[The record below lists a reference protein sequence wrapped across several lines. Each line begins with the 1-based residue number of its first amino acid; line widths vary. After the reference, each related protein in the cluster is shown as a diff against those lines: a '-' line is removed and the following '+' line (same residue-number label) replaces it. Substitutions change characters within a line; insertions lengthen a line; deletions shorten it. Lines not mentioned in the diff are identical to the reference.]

1 MSQRS
6 SSCAAHKISSSS
18 SSGGGDV
25 ANIRATPS
33 IPMSPTSGRERMSS
47 ASSTPLSFTQMAEY
61 EWLEREEL
69 HMRELEE
76 ARSRTAQMEKTMRWW
91 SDCTANWREK
101 WSKVRNERNKAL
113 EENRTL
119 RNKMDSFVKESADL
133 KRDKQELLSEIEE
146 LKKRVEYCKGAGSSD
161 IDPGIHGVGS
171 SVEGGG
177 CEEGAKNTNTTNN
190 NNNNNNNDSETSR
203 YDVKNREELA
213 AATVTCKVSETP
225 VENLIEKNELHVE
238 SSKASPSKCRQE
250 EASES
255 HISRIEDRLS
265 LVTKKLDESQKTL
278 HLQCEENIR
287 LTKTIE
293 KLEEEISSLKIKYD
307 ELKLSKAS
315 VINEMERLQAEH
327 KEELSRIYLEL
338 EDEQENHLAVDKRMA
353 DLRKELEALQ
363 AENAS
368 EWAKRERLETEKL
381 SLERESKKLRT
392 KIDDLH
398 EQLEQKNQQAATL
411 IDSDMR
417 TMQFELS
424 EKNKEVIEL
433 RHVHAKLKKI
443 NVEKH
448 TELDH
453 TRRRAEQYEMEV
465 KKLRSRI
472 EELKQDLASAE
483 DEADLQANNVRKL
496 QRTNEE
502 YEEQVGNL
510 QVQIEHLQSRL
521 RRGNPQTCL
530 KSRSSQSL
538 KSFTTDEATTLPDSD
553 ENAMEDDIS

>member
-315 VINEMERLQAEH
+315 VINE
-327 KEELSRIYLEL
+327 
-338 EDEQENHLAVDKRMA
+338 
-353 DLRKELEALQ
+353 LEALQ